1 MKLPLHTEL
10 NFEYMRPVIRFDKNN
25 LVLMRVVQRVHQIS
39 FDGDMERCHPSLHQ
53 RNDWMRI
60 SGPLLRQ
67 DIRSTKSKLR
77 GASSWDE
84 YGAVVDGNSNNLFV
98 RNCQSRKQWRQLAIP
113 KGSWG
118 SGESQECSVLD
129 CVSQDLRGMSV
140 FGNSNSPAMH
150 FLSP

>member
-1 MKLPLHTEL
+1 MKLHLHTEL

-39 FDGDMERCHPSLHQ
+39 FDGDMERCHPSLHE

-60 SGPLLRQ
+60 SSPLLRQ

-84 YGAVVDGNSNNLFV
+84 YGAVVDGNRTTCSFGIV
-98 RNCQSRKQWRQLAIP
+98 KAGSSGDSWRFQRGVGGVECP
-113 KGSWG
+113 K
-118 SGESQECSVLD
+118 SV
-129 CVSQDLRGMSV
+129 VY
-140 FGNSNSPAMH
+140 
-150 FLSP
+150 